1 MQTKGSVS
9 EATIPSRD
17 RVLEDVKTIAGE
29 QVGIAV
35 ENIRESSDLENDLG
49 FDSLDK
55 VETLM
60 EVEEHFGI
68 DVPDAVADDVRTI
81 RDIVDGVMRLLDA
94 PPRDAG
100 DATNGRGF
108 MIPNPEP

>member
-1 MQTKGSVS
+1 MQTQGSVS

-81 RDIVDGVMRLLDA
+81 RDIVDGVIRLLG
-94 PPRDAG
+94 P
-100 DATNGRGF
+100 TS
-108 MIPNPEP
+108 

>member
-1 MQTKGSVS
+1 MQSERSVA
-9 EATIPSRD
+9 EITMPSRD
-17 RVLEDVKTIAGE
+17 RVLEDVKAIAGE

-35 ENIRESSDLENDLG
+35 ENVRESSDLENDLG
-49 FDSLDK
+49 FDSLDR

-81 RDIVDGVMRLLDA
+81 RDIVDGVMRLL
-94 PPRDAG
+94 G
-100 DATNGRGF
+100 AT
-108 MIPNPEP
+108 P

>member
-1 MQTKGSVS
+1 MQTERSVA
-9 EATIPSRD
+9 EITMPSRD
-17 RVLEDVKTIAGE
+17 RMLEDVKAIAGE

-49 FDSLDK
+49 FDSLDR

-81 RDIVDGVMRLLDA
+81 RDIVDGVMRLL
-94 PPRDAG
+94 G
-100 DATNGRGF
+100 AT
-108 MIPNPEP
+108 P

>member
-1 MQTKGSVS
+1 MQTERSVS
-9 EATIPSRD
+9 EITMPSRD
-17 RVLEDVKTIAGE
+17 QVLEDVKAIAGE

-49 FDSLDK
+49 FDSLDR

-68 DVPDAVADDVRTI
+68 DVPDAVADGARTI
-81 RDIVDGVMRLLDA
+81 RDIVDGVMKLLSAA
-94 PPRDAG
+94 P
-100 DATNGRGF
+100 
-108 MIPNPEP
+108 

>member
-1 MQTKGSVS
+1 MPTKSSVS
-9 EATIPSRD
+9 DTAALSRQ
-17 RVLEDVKTIAGE
+17 RVLEEVKTIAGE

-35 ENIRESSDLENDLG
+35 ENIRETSDLENDLG

-68 DVPDAVADDVRTI
+68 DVPDAVADEARTI

-94 PPRDAG
+94 C
-100 DATNGRGF
+100 
-108 MIPNPEP
+108 